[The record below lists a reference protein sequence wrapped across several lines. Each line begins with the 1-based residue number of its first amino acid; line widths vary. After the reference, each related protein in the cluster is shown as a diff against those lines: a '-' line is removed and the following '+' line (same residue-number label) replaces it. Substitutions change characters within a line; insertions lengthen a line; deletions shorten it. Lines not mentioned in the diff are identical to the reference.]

1 MSDRIFI
8 FDIETVRNALPWEPP
23 ASYPDKLAPA
33 PCWDIV
39 CIGGLLLDLDPAGVK
54 ASLRIVSGAGPA
66 EWVARVNLLA
76 ERATLVSFNGRGF
89 DAPVIE
95 ATALR
100 LGVPIPT
107 LMTKRFRG
115 RYDAGH
121 QDVADYLSNHG
132 AVGMVSQDLWC
143 QSIGLPGKGAVCG
156 ADVAD
161 MVKAGKVEDVKAYCL
176 ADVLQLSILYLDT
189 VRMASGAP
197 ALVLDEAERAVWKA
211 ARELAALEWVW
222 TCQRAAKYLEKQAA

>member
-100 LGVPIPT
+100 LNVPIPA
-107 LMTKRFRG
+107 LMSKRFRG

-121 QDVADYLSNHG
+121 QDREMVHRCAVAPP
-132 AVGMVSQDLWC
+132 C
-143 QSIGLPGKGAVCG
+143 
-156 ADVAD
+156 
-161 MVKAGKVEDVKAYCL
+161 
-176 ADVLQLSILYLDT
+176 
-189 VRMASGAP
+189 
-197 ALVLDEAERAVWKA
+197 RA
-211 ARELAALEWVW
+211 LAALSVLRLG
-222 TCQRAAKYLEKQAA
+222 TDVKVIIMPPRIIILCR